1 MFNKKW
7 HFFSLF
13 AAILFASN
21 LLLRKW
27 LFNNN
32 FKFEHVMIPFTFFW
46 GLALIIYSL
55 YQCNQCNWDIFPKN
69 NNTSKVLITTLTAA
83 IFVTIGV
90 HFNARSWKVVDNGAR
105 AETMVGPFRLI
116 FMYFFSI
123 FAFGNQ
129 FLLKHLLGIILS
141 LIGVSLIK

>member
-13 AAILFASN
+13 AAMLFASN

-32 FKFEHVMIPFTFFW
+32 FKFENVMIPFTFFY
-46 GLALIIYSL
+46 GIALISYSL
-55 YQCNQCNWDIFPKN
+55 YNCNKCNWDIFPKN
-69 NNTSKVLITTLTAA
+69 KNNTKLLLTTLTAA
-83 IFVTIGV
+83 IFVTVGM
-90 HFNARSWKVVDNGAR
+90 HFNAKSWEVVDNGAR
-105 AETMVGPFRLI
+105 AETIIGPFRLM

-129 FLLKHLLGIILS
+129 FLLKQLLGIIIS